1 MRALPTP
8 SGEVFPA
15 PGVPVQWPPVR
26 DYVTVPVDL
35 LLPIKPLARAK
46 TRLRV
51 PAHHGK
57 ADPAAHAQL
66 VIALARD
73 TIAAAAGASLVR
85 RAVAICSDRMVCR
98 VLAQDGIETV
108 ADEPGAGLNSAL
120 RYGEILLRSADP
132 TTAVGAMPADLPAL
146 RPSELDRAVRDAL
159 ATGGRAFCA
168 DQAGT
173 GTTLL
178 LALPG
183 HPLDPRFGPG
193 SAQEHRASGARPLTG
208 RWPGLRCDVDTA
220 ADLARA
226 RELGLGH
233 FTHTALHEHPARIS
247 LCGKSTVYPSDIA

>member
-1 MRALPTP
+1 
-8 SGEVFPA
+8 V
-15 PGVPVQWPPVR
+15 
-26 DYVTVPVDL
+26 
-35 LLPIKPLARAK
+35 
-46 TRLRV
+46 
-51 PAHHGK
+51 
-57 ADPAAHAQL
+57 HAEL

-85 RAVAICSDRMVCR
+85 RTVAICSDRAVCH
-98 VLAQDGIETV
+98 VLAEDGIETV

-120 RYGEILLRSADP
+120 RYGETLLRSADP
-132 TTAVGAMPADLPAL
+132 TTVVGAMPADLPAL
-146 RPSELDRAVRDAL
+146 RPSELDCAVRDAL

-183 HPLDPRFGPG
+183 HSLDPRFGPG
-193 SAQEHRASGARPLTG
+193 SARAHRTSGARPLTG

-226 RELGLGH
+226 RELGLGQ
-233 FTHTALHEHPARIS
+233 FTQAALLMHPAGIRPEGNHCLS
-247 LCGKSTVYPSDIA
+247 R